1 MFFYTDIFFP
11 EHSKQSPYYLLILNP
26 NPLLIKSDHGHG
38 CTLLTLLTLLTLSLQ
53 LYDFLLKPCA
63 KMTHGKQDLG

>member
-26 NPLLIKSDHGHG
+26 NPFLIKSDHGHG
-38 CTLLTLLTLLTLSLQ
+38 CTLPTLLTLSLQ
-53 LYDFLLKPCA
+53 LDDFIHKPCA